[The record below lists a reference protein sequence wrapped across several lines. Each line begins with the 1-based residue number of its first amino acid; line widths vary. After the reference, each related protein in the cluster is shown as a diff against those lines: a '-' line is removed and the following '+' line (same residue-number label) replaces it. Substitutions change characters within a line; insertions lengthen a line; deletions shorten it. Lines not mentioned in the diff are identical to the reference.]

1 MRSMLGLTQVSY
13 VEHKRS
19 LAVVDSR
26 LEQPYGVSVV
36 RGGGTTETRV
46 Q

>member
-1 MRSMLGLTQVSY
+1 MPGLPQASY
-13 VEHKRS
+13 VEHKRP
-19 LAVVDSR
+19 LAVVDST